1 MVNRHPPI
9 IRHDHAWVHGSRKE
23 ESYARLAYEPILL
36 RLDAVVEHSD
46 LRTSSPRTAILSAL
60 TDTSIH
66 TISGRLEGWFLDTTS
81 KSALM
86 IVSRCR
92 GILVI
97 LSFWVQ
103 RKINNLHC
111 GVPRQGFESRPAH
124 QKLSF
129 PGRGHRLYLIA
140 VPASTGYPLSIQSL
154 AKLVSTNIA
163 LTRVKPICFNNSKAG
178 FTFGQWLH
186 GQQPQ

>member
-111 GVPRQGFESRPAH
+111 GLPRQGFE
-124 QKLSF
+124 F
-129 PGRGHRLYLIA
+129 PPGSPKIIVPGAGTSALFDRRSGLDGIPLIDP
-140 VPASTGYPLSIQSL
+140 VFGEVGFDEHCPYASETHLL
-154 AKLVSTNIA
+154 
-163 LTRVKPICFNNSKAG
+163 
-178 FTFGQWLH
+178 
-186 GQQPQ
+186 